1 MKRLIFLSILLPFMV
16 TGSLFAADPALTRE
30 IQQAQDQRDGVMLA
44 RFFSNPDAEVRR
56 KAIIAAGSVQDTS
69 HIALLVSSLR
79 DPVPGVRAASAFA
92 LGQMTQVVSAPQRRL
107 ISAGLLASI
116 RDGEDASVVD
126 AAVQGLG
133 KCGDAAGLQDLIP
146 AGQAL
151 EDGTLQQSI
160 ALAVGR
166 YAYRGIRKMTATA
179 FAAKL
184 LEADTGVPWQAAY
197 AMMRIGADSLL
208 RPFVP
213 PMIRGLQDRSAD
225 ARMYLAAAIGSA
237 GDDRAVP
244 RLIELAT
251 ADPDWRVR
259 VNAIRALT
267 SISTDAGGEVIL
279 RLTSDPNEHVSLT
292 ALGALANAGP
302 GNGGDVRTA
311 LEILLGDR
319 SRSSR
324 QRGAAAFALASLFGD
339 SVSTVLDDAFAEGL
353 CPESDYIR
361 SIGLMHGDSAFNR
374 LLSFVRSDDPQ
385 SQRHALDGLTSG
397 AIRPERIAQV
407 EQALYH
413 GIQSADMAVMTTA
426 AAALEDSVFYS
437 AGTVTMMSRRL
448 SELHVPDDVEAMI
461 AMIQT
466 LGSIRSGEAKP
477 VLLEMLQFGDRTVA
491 DEAAKALERIDGKSY
506 LSDIP
511 ARPVVGHTDYDW
523 AYLEELQGA
532 NVTVET
538 RAGVLVFE
546 LLPDEA
552 PFTCMNFARLI
563 EAGFYD
569 GLVFHRVVP
578 NFVIQ
583 GGDPRGDGWG
593 GPGYSIRSEFGT
605 VGYNRGT
612 VGVASAGKDTEGCQ
626 FFVTQSKQPHLD
638 GRYTIFGRIRS
649 GIEVVDQIQVGD
661 RILKMRV
668 ERRGK

>member
-259 VNAIRALT
+259 VNA
-267 SISTDAGGEVIL
+267 V
-279 RLTSDPNEHVSLT
+279 
-292 ALGALANAGP
+292 
-302 GNGGDVRTA
+302 
-311 LEILLGDR
+311 
-319 SRSSR
+319 
-324 QRGAAAFALASLFGD
+324 
-339 SVSTVLDDAFAEGL
+339 
-353 CPESDYIR
+353 
-361 SIGLMHGDSAFNR
+361 
-374 LLSFVRSDDPQ
+374 
-385 SQRHALDGLTSG
+385 
-397 AIRPERIAQV
+397 
-407 EQALYH
+407 
-413 GIQSADMAVMTTA
+413 
-426 AAALEDSVFYS
+426 
-437 AGTVTMMSRRL
+437 
-448 SELHVPDDVEAMI
+448 
-461 AMIQT
+461 
-466 LGSIRSGEAKP
+466 
-477 VLLEMLQFGDRTVA
+477 
-491 DEAAKALERIDGKSY
+491 
-506 LSDIP
+506 
-511 ARPVVGHTDYDW
+511 
-523 AYLEELQGA
+523 
-532 NVTVET
+532 
-538 RAGVLVFE
+538 
-546 LLPDEA
+546 
-552 PFTCMNFARLI
+552 
-563 EAGFYD
+563 
-569 GLVFHRVVP
+569 
-578 NFVIQ
+578 
-583 GGDPRGDGWG
+583 
-593 GPGYSIRSEFGT
+593 
-605 VGYNRGT
+605 
-612 VGVASAGKDTEGCQ
+612 
-626 FFVTQSKQPHLD
+626 
-638 GRYTIFGRIRS
+638 
-649 GIEVVDQIQVGD
+649 
-661 RILKMRV
+661 
-668 ERRGK
+668 